1 MYLNI
6 ILDHNK
12 RECQYYK
19 HMDMWN
25 EQRTSTVNQML
36 ADGQENDKHHSF
48 LDVQHNAP
56 IIII

>member
-1 MYLNI
+1 
-6 ILDHNK
+6 
-12 RECQYYK
+12 
-19 HMDMWN
+19 MDMWN
-25 EQRTSTVNQML
+25 EQRTSIVNQML